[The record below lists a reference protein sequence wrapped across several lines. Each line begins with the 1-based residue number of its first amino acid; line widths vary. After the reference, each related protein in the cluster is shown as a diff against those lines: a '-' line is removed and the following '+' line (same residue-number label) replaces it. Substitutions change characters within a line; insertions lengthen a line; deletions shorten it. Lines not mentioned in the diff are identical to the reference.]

1 MEEPPQD
8 LAPRPP
14 ASTPCIW
21 VSALQGIHPPGILK
35 EQCFLSSVTNF
46 LANLLAPLMAAL
58 PWIGL
63 TFATVFVA
71 EMGDKTQLATVLMSA
86 QGKSP
91 WGIFLGSASAL
102 VVASVISVVLGEG
115 LSSVLPPA
123 VLELAAGIGF
133 VGIGLWVL
141 WRQWRGEADDV
152 EA

>member
-1 MEEPPQD
+1 MTD
-8 LAPRPP
+8 L
-14 ASTPCIW
+14 
-21 VSALQGIHPPGILK
+21 
-35 EQCFLSSVTNF
+35 
-46 LANLLAPLMAAL
+46 LATFLAPLLAAL

-91 WGIFLGSASAL
+91 WRIFIGSASAL

-123 VLELAAGIGF
+123 VLELAAGVGF
-133 VGIGLWVL
+133 VGIGVWVL

>member
-1 MEEPPQD
+1 
-8 LAPRPP
+8 
-14 ASTPCIW
+14 
-21 VSALQGIHPPGILK
+21 
-35 EQCFLSSVTNF
+35 
-46 LANLLAPLMAAL
+46 MAAL

-91 WGIFLGSASAL
+91 WSIFLGSASAL

-141 WRQWRGEADDV
+141 WRQWRGESNDV